1 MQNKWRS
8 LIYVTKAI
16 IIAQALLL
24 ALGIVL
30 FSNDIIIP
38 YYFETWLLFT
48 VVSSFVQIIL
58 LLTRKPE
65 GYVAYALCLLLY
77 PVLFVV
83 LGFISIFMFS
93 GITC

>member
-8 LIYVTKAI
+8 LIYGTKAI

-58 LLTRKPE
+58 LLRKPD

-83 LGFISIFMFS
+83 LGFIAIFMFS